1 MGALVRLAHLLT
13 APRWRA
19 EGGGA
24 EAIRMRAAWMTVLVL
39 LAGPAMGQGLQ
50 LPPGLGGGG
59 SGGGGTSRSLPGGTQ
74 GMIPGLGQPET
85 PEQKRAFC
93 QRVAQ
98 AAMRCGLGLDVTALS
113 ACLIRTLPP
122 QDSMRV
128 AQVANSARGNA
139 GSLLTE
145 CGIGFGR

>member
-1 MGALVRLAHLLT
+1 
-13 APRWRA
+13 
-19 EGGGA
+19 
-24 EAIRMRAAWMTVLVL
+24 MRARWMLAVAL
-39 LAGPAMGQGLQ
+39 LAGPAMGQGLA
-50 LPPGLGGGG
+50 LPPGLGGG
-59 SGGGGTSRSLPGGTQ
+59 SGGSASRSLPGGAQ

-93 QRVAQ
+93 QRVGQ

-113 ACLIRTLPP
+113 ACLVRTLPA
-122 QDSMRV
+122 QDSLRV

>member
-1 MGALVRLAHLLT
+1 
-13 APRWRA
+13 
-19 EGGGA
+19 
-24 EAIRMRAAWMTVLVL
+24 MRAAWILAVVF
-39 LAGPAMGQGLQ
+39 LAGPAMGQGLS

-59 SGGGGTSRSLPGGTQ
+59 GGASRGPQ

-93 QRVAQ
+93 QRVGQ

-113 ACLIRTLPP
+113 ACLIRTLPA

-128 AQVANSARGNA
+128 AQVANSARGDA

>member
-1 MGALVRLAHLLT
+1 
-13 APRWRA
+13 
-19 EGGGA
+19 
-24 EAIRMRAAWMTVLVL
+24 MRKAWVAMLVL

-59 SGGGGTSRSLPGGTQ
+59 STRSMPGGAP

-93 QRVAQ
+93 QRVAG
-98 AAMRCGLGLDVTALS
+98 AAARCGLGLDVTALS
-113 ACLIRTLPP
+113 ACLVRTLPA

-128 AQVANSARGNA
+128 AQVANAARGNA
-139 GSLLTE
+139 SSLLNE

>member
-1 MGALVRLAHLLT
+1 
-13 APRWRA
+13 
-19 EGGGA
+19 
-24 EAIRMRAAWMTVLVL
+24 MRARWILAVAL

-59 SGGGGTSRSLPGGTQ
+59 SGGTSRSLPGGAQ

-113 ACLIRTLPP
+113 ACLIRTLPA